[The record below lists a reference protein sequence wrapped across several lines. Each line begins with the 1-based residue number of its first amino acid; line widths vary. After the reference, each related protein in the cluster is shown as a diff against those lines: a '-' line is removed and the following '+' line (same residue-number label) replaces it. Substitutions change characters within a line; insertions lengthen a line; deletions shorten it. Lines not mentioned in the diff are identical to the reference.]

1 MLFGNIEWKK
11 LEVLTSILPMQGV
24 DIITPVQ
31 RRHDPPGHFRW
42 APRICSWWAQCIYSY
57 KFVVGGPSPPLPH
70 PEFCPPLKVGPWYVI
85 SRPLFESH
93 AATAPVGGVFLF
105 LPVTPAQVR
114 PILTTPY
121 NTSRDIS
128 KKVG

>member
-57 KFVVGGPSPPLPH
+57 KFVQFVAGGPLTPTPP
-70 PEFCPPLKVGPWYVI
+70 
-85 SRPLFESH
+85 
-93 AATAPVGGVFLF
+93 
-105 LPVTPAQVR
+105 
-114 PILTTPY
+114 
-121 NTSRDIS
+121 SRDF
-128 KKVG
+128 VPL

>member
-24 DIITPVQ
+24 DIITPV
-31 RRHDPPGHFRW
+31 
-42 APRICSWWAQCIYSY
+42 
-57 KFVVGGPSPPLPH
+57 GG
-70 PEFCPPLKVGPWYVI
+70 
-85 SRPLFESH
+85 
-93 AATAPVGGVFLF
+93 AFLF
-105 LPVTPAQVR
+105 LPVTAVQVR

-121 NTSRDIS
+121 NKSRDIS